1 MTNGL
6 RGMLRNILHEVC
18 NEIVALEYPQFFFP
32 KKRLTPDFIG

>member
-18 NEIVALEYPQFFFP
+18 NEIAPLSHFFE
-32 KKRLTPDFIG
+32 L